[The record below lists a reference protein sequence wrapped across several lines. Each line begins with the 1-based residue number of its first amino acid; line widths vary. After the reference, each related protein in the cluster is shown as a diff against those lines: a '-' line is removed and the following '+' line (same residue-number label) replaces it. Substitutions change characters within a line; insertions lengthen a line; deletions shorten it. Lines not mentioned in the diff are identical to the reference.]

1 MKIAL
6 NSAHR
11 LQHKRD
17 SCHNKHMNPHI
28 LILEDEREIAE
39 LVEIALIRANYSAR
53 IAVTAQQAQQF
64 LTQETFDLLLL
75 DVGLP
80 DINGFDFLKIV
91 RANHILP
98 VIMLTAQDEETDR
111 ILGLELGADDYLGKP
126 FSPRELVARIK
137 AVLRR
142 TQQSTFRQ
150 PENESSDWQD
160 DTQARCIR
168 YRKQALPLTAG
179 EYRLLQTLLKRRERV
194 FSREEL
200 LTAMFGDH
208 HPSDPNTINTHI
220 RALRQKLRAAD
231 IDETCIKT
239 HHGLGYSFTE

>member
-1 MKIAL
+1 MK
-6 NSAHR
+6 
-11 LQHKRD
+11 
-17 SCHNKHMNPHI
+17 PHI

-39 LVEIALIRANYSAR
+39 LVEIALARANYTAR
-53 IAVTAQQAQQF
+53 IAVTAAQAQQF
-64 LTQETFDLLLL
+64 LAQENFDLLLL

-91 RANHILP
+91 RAQYPALP
-98 VIMLTAQDEETDR
+98 IIMLTAQDEETDR
-111 ILGLELGADDYLGKP
+111 ILGLELGADDYLAKP

-142 TQQSTFRQ
+142 TQNSTFRQ
-150 PENESSDWQD
+150 PESPTEAWQD
-160 DTQARCIR
+160 DTQACCIR
-168 YRKQALPLTAG
+168 HRGHALPLTVG
-179 EYRLLQTLLKRRERV
+179 EYRLLQTLLKRRQRV

-200 LTAMFGDH
+200 LSAMFGDH

-239 HHGLGYSFTE
+239 HHGLGYSFTG